1 METTTR
7 PVQTDAPTLA
17 PSLSLADR
25 CDSCGAQAFI
35 RATMPSGTALLFC
48 GHHGNAHRASLV
60 GAGADLHDE
69 TDRLTV
75 ARESGFNG

>member
-7 PVQTDAPTLA
+7 PVPTELAA
-17 PSLSLADR
+17 PSLTLADR
-25 CDSCGAQAFI
+25 CDSCGAQAFV

-48 GHHGNAHRASLV
+48 GHHGNAHRASLL
-60 GAGADLHDE
+60 GAGAQVHDE
-69 TDRLTV
+69 TDRLTI

>member
-7 PVQTDAPTLA
+7 PVQTDAPA
-17 PSLSLADR
+17 PSLSLADS